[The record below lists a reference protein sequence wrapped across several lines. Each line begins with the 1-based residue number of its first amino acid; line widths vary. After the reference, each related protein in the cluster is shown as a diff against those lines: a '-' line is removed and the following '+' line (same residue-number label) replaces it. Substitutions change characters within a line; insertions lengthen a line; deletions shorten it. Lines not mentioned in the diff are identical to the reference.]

1 MTERM
6 NDANFSYQNVT
17 DYRRTKGML
26 KTEIDFNER
35 ITTEGPS

>member
-1 MTERM
+1 MIPTSVTRV
-6 NDANFSYQNVT
+6 SCQNVT